1 MVNLAGQTQ
10 MTTHPAGAG
19 ALPVLGLAEI
29 TAIATPEVIFA
40 AVKEALIAHAEG
52 RTSVP
57 PPMVLEFPDYAGDC
71 HVKAGHVAGA
81 PHFSVKIAS
90 TFASV
95 NNGLILVVDAT
106 TGAPAAVLAD
116 EGKLTAWR
124 TAAAGALIT
133 HALTPPD
140 VDEVSVL
147 GTGEQ
152 AFLQV
157 TWLCK
162 LRPINRVH
170 VWGRRPEA
178 ADLLCEA
185 FHREGITAHP
195 DALQA
200 GAPCVITT
208 TAARSPLPLEAFRN
222 AVHIT
227 GVGTDM
233 PGKHELPVELF
244 ENALVATD
252 DHAQCL
258 HHGDFGNAVRA
269 GVAPPDADLPVGAF
283 LATAAAL
290 RQPAQDRDPRA
301 TQAAPARSIADLTG
315 VGATDAAVASA
326 VLTTR
331 GTASNK

>member
-1 MVNLAGQTQ
+1 MTAGR
-10 MTTHPAGAG
+10 P

-29 TAIATPEVIFA
+29 TAIATPEVIFS

-57 PPMVLEFPDYAGDC
+57 PPMVLEFPDHAGDC
-71 HVKAGHVAGA
+71 HVKAGHVGGSQ
-81 PHFSVKIAS
+81 HFAVKVAS

-106 TGAPAAVLAD
+106 TGVPAAVLAD
-116 EGKLTAWR
+116 EGMLTAWR

-133 HALTPPD
+133 HALTPPGI
-140 VDEVSVL
+140 DEIAVL

-157 TWLCK
+157 TWLRK
-162 LRPINRVH
+162 LRPINRIH

-178 ADLLCEA
+178 AERLCEA
-185 FHREGITAHP
+185 FQREGIDARP
-195 DALQA
+195 DALEA

-222 AVHIT
+222 AVHVT
-227 GVGTDM
+227 GIGTDM
-233 PGKHELPVELF
+233 PGKHELPVELLA
-244 ENALVATD
+244 NALIVTD

-269 GVAPPDADLPVGAF
+269 GVIQPDADLAMGAV
-283 LATAAAL
+283 L
-290 RQPAQDRDPRA
+290 RDGPPERN
-301 TQAAPARSIADLTG
+301 TRSVADLTG

-326 VLTTR
+326 VL
-331 GTASNK
+331 NNQP

>member
-1 MVNLAGQTQ
+1 MVNLAGQAPMIARHADDGTGD
-10 MTTHPAGAG
+10 AGRG

-29 TAIATPEVIFA
+29 TGAATPEVIFA
-40 AVKEALIAHAEG
+40 AVRGALIAHAEG

-57 PPMVLEFPDYAGDC
+57 PPMVLEFPDHAGDC
-71 HVKAGHVAGA
+71 HVKAGHVAGS
-81 PHFSVKIAS
+81 PHFAVKIAS

-116 EGKLTAWR
+116 EGMLTAWR

-140 VDEVSVL
+140 IDEVSVL

-157 TWLCK
+157 TWLRK

-178 ADLLCEA
+178 AARLCQA
-185 FHREGITAHP
+185 LQREGITADP
-195 DALQA
+195 DALEA

-227 GVGTDM
+227 GIGTDM
-233 PGKHELPVELF
+233 PGKHELPTELF
-244 ENALVATD
+244 ADALVITD

-269 GVAPPDADLPVGAF
+269 GITHPTADHPLGAVLRDGPPQHH
-283 LATAAAL
+283 TH
-290 RQPAQDRDPRA
+290 
-301 TQAAPARSIADLTG
+301 SIADLTG

-326 VLTTR
+326 VLLNRLSPPTD
-331 GTASNK
+331 

>member
-1 MVNLAGQTQ
+1 
-10 MTTHPAGAG
+10 MTAADGGG

-29 TAIATPEVIFA
+29 SALATPDVIFA
-40 AVKEALIAHAEG
+40 AVREALIAHAEG

-57 PPMVLEFPDYAGDC
+57 PPMVLEFPDHAGDC
-71 HVKAGHVAGA
+71 HVKAGHVAGS
-81 PHFSVKIAS
+81 PHFSVKVAS

-95 NNGLILVVDAT
+95 NNGLILVIDAT

-116 EGKLTAWR
+116 EGMLTAWR

-133 HALTPPD
+133 HALTPPE

-152 AFLQV
+152 ALLQV
-157 TWLCK
+157 TWLRK
-162 LRPINRVH
+162 LRPITKVH

-178 ADLLCEA
+178 AARLCQA
-185 FHREGITAHP
+185 LQREGITATA
-195 DALQA
+195 DALEA

-208 TAARSPLPLEAFRN
+208 TAARSPLPLKAFRG

-227 GVGTDM
+227 GIGTDM
-233 PGKHELPVELF
+233 PGKNELPPELF
-244 ENALVATD
+244 TDALIVTD

-269 GVAPPDADLPVGAF
+269 GVVPPDADLPVGAF
-283 LATAAAL
+283 LKTTSEA
-290 RQPAQDRDPRA
+290 PR
-301 TQAAPARSIADLTG
+301 PGRSIADLTG

-326 VLTTR
+326 VLTTQQA
-331 GTASNK
+331 ASTE